1 MIIEKTAILS
11 LQIEFSINKT
21 VLYSFVYCLLSALS
35 FQTNL
40 VNCRHFL
47 SIRGITFEFDVGDS
61 LSPVSIK
68 HNSKSLGSKIVVFWT
83 IIDNLVFFTV
93 SATSNFVGNVT
104 FTNFA
109 QHRLCITSTSRTTSL
124 FKTGTSSAIKPA
136 ITD

>member
-1 MIIEKTAILS
+1 MIIKKTAILS
-11 LQIEFSINKT
+11 FKIEFLTNKNTHYSI
-21 VLYSFVYCLLSALS
+21 VYCLLSVLS

-40 VNCRHFL
+40 VYCSHFL
-47 SIRGITFEFDVGDS
+47 SIRGITFKFDIGNS
-61 LSPVSIK
+61 PSPVSIE

-83 IIDNLVFFTV
+83 IIDNLIFFTV

-109 QHRLCITSTSRTTSL
+109 QHRLCITRTSRTTSL